1 MLEEPQ
7 REGTESEREKDA
19 FSRGGSRG
27 GGGEDGGRHFADAV
41 T

>member
-7 REGTESEREKDA
+7 REGTEIEREKDA
-19 FSRGGSRG
+19 VDRGSRG
-27 GGGEDGGRHFADAV
+27 GVGEDGGRHFAVAV

>member
-1 MLEEPQ
+1 M
-7 REGTESEREKDA
+7 ESDREKDA
-19 FSRGGSRG
+19 VDRGSRG